1 MEKNNKKKK
10 KWKMILPVAVV
21 VILVI
26 VFVQKGK
33 GSSEPVQEVETA
45 KAEKG
50 NITAELETSGTIG
63 SEDMRTY
70 SSPVNAEIATADLQ
84 VGKPVKKGESLITF
98 NTASLE
104 KSYNI
109 SQLQNKASDAA
120 NQKSLEMSAKGS
132 EQAAQADARIQ
143 SIDDQLNGLNGQISE
158 LAAQTEQSKNA
169 AAEAGN
175 LDKEITELDKRSEE
189 LKNKKDLTKEEQ
201 KELEKTQKEKNKKQ
215 EQRKAYGDVTAKVS
229 ELENQLKNLQSQAE
243 SLQGSKAEEQS
254 KKAAGEASVL
264 TDAEKQGITS
274 SQQAAKLTLSQSAD
288 SLAEA
293 KAGIQ
298 AEFDGIVT
306 STEVAAGSAVQEG
319 APMFSIADASK
330 MCVDF
335 KVSKYNLTN
344 LEAGQKVTITSLDR
358 KYQGS
363 VTNIGKVAEKNE
375 QGVAMATAR
384 VHIDDPD
391 DHLIIG
397 LDAKLKIELGKKTD
411 VLKVPIAAVNS
422 DSKGDFVYVFSK
434 DKLQKKYV
442 KTGISSKQN
451 VEIIKGLKEGETVV
465 TTIDTTIED
474 GMKAAEK
481 K

>member
-143 SIDDQLNGLNGQISE
+143 SIDDQLNGLNGQISD

-201 KELEKTQKEKNKKQ
+201 KELEKIQKEKNKKQ

-229 ELENQLKNLQSQAE
+229 ELENQLKNLKSQ
-243 SLQGSKAEEQS
+243 
-254 KKAAGEASVL
+254 
-264 TDAEKQGITS
+264 
-274 SQQAAKLTLSQSAD
+274 
-288 SLAEA
+288 
-293 KAGIQ
+293 
-298 AEFDGIVT
+298 DGIVT
-306 STEVAAGSAVQEG
+306 SQEVAAGSAVQEG

-442 KTGISSKQN
+442 KTGISSKKN